1 MPEKRP
7 PCCCGATRTLP
18 PPPQALTFAPL
29 TYIRISVPSLAIVLT
44 IGIVTK
50 IGCVSK
56 VATGTPCQGS
66 RSSWC
71 TEAHPMSAKHSA
83 ADIAVVF
90 KNDRKTSPQKAA
102 HRQIYPTK
110 LGESGRYWTG
120 V

>member
-1 MPEKRP
+1 
-7 PCCCGATRTLP
+7 
-18 PPPQALTFAPL
+18 
-29 TYIRISVPSLAIVLT
+29 
-44 IGIVTK
+44 
-50 IGCVSK
+50 
-56 VATGTPCQGS
+56 
-66 RSSWC
+66 
-71 TEAHPMSAKHSA
+71 MSAKHSA